1 MRSIRWLFVC
11 LLVVGASLALA
22 LPEEAWV
29 CPMTEHSEEVHD
41 APGNCPKC
49 GMDLI
54 TKAES
59 DRRAAS
65 RRDVAILLFEGVQII
80 DYTGPYE
87 VFGHAWTPDGPA
99 FRMYTVAEKVGP
111 ITTAMGMSVNPRY
124 TFADAP
130 KPDVIVIPGGGVDP
144 HLENPAVMA
153 WVKGASK
160 DAEVVLSVC
169 NGAFFLAKAGL
180 LDGLEATTFA
190 GLIEELRNA
199 APKARIVEDK
209 RWVDNGKIITTAG
222 LSSGIDGSLHVIEKL
237 LGRGYA
243 QRAALGMEYNWQPEL
258 NWARAALPDR
268 LVRVD
273 TPRDLPVEPLL
284 TQGAADRWE
293 KQWAVTTDQTADA
306 FLQRVNGLLETS
318 NKWTREPSGAWTFKD
333 GQGRAWNGT
342 AAVEPLAPGK
352 LKLTMKIA
360 RRA

>member
-1 MRSIRWLFVC
+1 
-11 LLVVGASLALA
+11 
-22 LPEEAWV
+22 
-29 CPMTEHSEEVHD
+29 MTEHSEEVHD
-41 APGNCPKC
+41 AAGNCPRC
-49 GMDLI
+49 GMELI

-99 FRMYTVAEKVGP
+99 FRTYTVAEKAGP

-124 TFADAP
+124 TFKDAP
-130 KPDVIVIPGGGVDP
+130 KPDVLILPGGGVDP
-144 HLENPAVMA
+144 HLDNPAVMA
-153 WVKGASK
+153 WVKEASK

-190 GLIEELRNA
+190 GLIDGLREA

-273 TPRDLPVEPLL
+273 TPRDLPVVPLL
-284 TQGAADRWE
+284 TQGTTDRWE
-293 KQWAVTTDQTADA
+293 KQWSVATDQTPADY
-306 FLQRVNGLLETS
+306 QKQVDQLLETS
-318 NKWTREPSGAWTFKD
+318 NRWTRDSNGGWSFKD
-333 GQGRAWNGT
+333 DKGRSWNGT
-342 AAVEPLAPGK
+342 AEVAPLAPGK